1 MRALRKGK
9 YFWDRGGG
17 GAEGKEGREEVEEE
31 EKEMLGAERRVPS
44 SPMAAA
50 RPRNTDV
57 L

>member
-1 MRALRKGK
+1 MGRRILSNLL
-9 YFWDRGGG
+9 YLV
-17 GAEGKEGREEVEEE
+17 GAEEEMEKKKEEE

-50 RPRNTDV
+50 RPRNTDA